1 MQWWIWPGH
10 KLFVFP
16 GVMREQG
23 FYEGLNQQLIE
34 VAAT

>member
-1 MQWWIWPGH
+1 MAWA
-10 KLFVFP
+10 LFVFP

-23 FYEGLNQQLIE
+23 FYEGLDQQSIE